1 MSRLSMDLKVMPRSQ
16 KGHKY
21 VLCVI
26 DEMTNFLITIPL
38 FQARSE
44 EVGEALLE
52 HVITKHCIPDYII
65 MDHDS
70 AFMSSLMT
78 YLFHRLNIKI
88 KTIAPCN
95 HQSLQAEHGIKSL
108 TCILT
113 KHLIGLRQMWTK
125 YLSLATFVYNTFNSP
140 NLGNYSPFELTFG
153 RKPNLLLNTEMN
165 PDIKVLTN
173 FKEYY
178 DLLNKRITYLQ
189 DVLFNFKSQ
198 RLAMINQNRENFQ
211 YRGRDLVYI
220 ISPLTS
226 QLRTNSQKIAV
237 KYVGPVVIYKI
248 IYPYNY
254 LLMTLDG
261 VMLRGIFEH
270 KRLKPVIIR
279 TNQGNVQNLA
289 ELKQIMNTGIKIR
302 SILFIC

>member
-1 MSRLSMDLKVMPRSQ
+1 MPKSQ

-21 VLCVI
+21 ILHVI
-26 DEMTNFLITIPL
+26 DEVTNFLIMVPI

-52 HVITKHCIPDYII
+52 HIIIKHCIPNYII
-65 MDHDS
+65 MDQDS

-88 KTIAPCN
+88 KTIAPYN
-95 HQSLQAEHGIKSL
+95 HQSLQAEHGIKCL

-113 KHLIGLRQMWTK
+113 KHLTGLGQMWTK
-125 YLSLATFVYNTFNSP
+125 YLSLATFAYNTFESP

-153 RKPNLLLNTEMN
+153 STPKLLLNTEMN
-165 PDIKVLTN
+165 PDIRVSTN

-178 DLLNKRITYLQ
+178 DLLNKRIKYLQ

-211 YRGRDLVYI
+211 YRGGDRVYI

-226 QLRTNSQKIAV
+226 QLRTNSPKIAV

-248 IYPYNY
+248 IDPHNY
-254 LLMTLDG
+254 FIDD
-261 VMLRGIFEH
+261 
-270 KRLKPVIIR
+270 IR
-279 TNQGNVQNLA
+279 WGNANR
-289 ELKQIMNTGIKIR
+289 N
-302 SILFIC
+302 F